1 MTVYVTITIGDYPKI
16 QNLIYFKG
24 ENELLQRPLASEY
37 PEYYK
42 PYVDLVPEGDLLILL
57 KNNLVKT
64 IELFESLTE
73 ENGQFRYAENKWS
86 IKEVLGHMADT
97 ERIMSYRL
105 LRVGRGD
112 QTALAGFNENDYV
125 KGSKINKLPIKNI
138 LEDFIATRKA
148 TLTLIQN
155 MPEET
160 WSNIGFANNAEVT
173 ARAIGYI
180 IAGHAL
186 HHCNIITERYLPI
199 LK

>member
-1 MTVYVTITIGDYPKI
+1 M
-16 QNLIYFKG
+16 
-24 ENELLQRPLASEY
+24 LQRPLASEY

-42 PYVDLVPEGDLLILL
+42 PYVDLVPEGELLTLL
-57 KNNLVKT
+57 KENLVKT
-64 IELFESLTE
+64 IELFESLSE
-73 ENGQFRYAENKWS
+73 ASGHFRYAEDKWS

-112 QTALAGFNENDYV
+112 QTALAGFNENEYV
-125 KGSKINKLPIKNI
+125 EGSQINNLPIKRI
-138 LEDFIATRKA
+138 LEDFIAIRKA
-148 TLTLIQN
+148 TLTLFQN
-155 MPEET
+155 MPEEA
-160 WSNIGFANNAEVT
+160 WANIGFANNTDVT

-186 HHCNIITERYLPI
+186 HHFKIINDRYLLL

>member
-1 MTVYVTITIGDYPKI
+1 MP
-16 QNLIYFKG
+16 
-24 ENELLQRPLASEY
+24 QRPLASEY

-42 PYVDLVPEGDLLILL
+42 PYVNLVPEGDLFTLL
-57 KNNLVKT
+57 KETLVKT
-64 IELFESLTE
+64 IELFESLSE
-73 ENGQFRYAENKWS
+73 DDVLFRYAENKWS

-112 QTALAGFNENDYV
+112 QTALAGFDENDYV
-125 KGSKINKLPIKNI
+125 QGSQVNILPIKNI

-155 MPEET
+155 LPDEA
-160 WSNIGFANNAEVT
+160 WANIGFANNTEVT
-173 ARAIGYI
+173 ARAIAYI

-186 HHCNIITERYLPI
+186 HHFNIITEKYLPL

>member
-1 MTVYVTITIGDYPKI
+1 MLP
-16 QNLIYFKG
+16 
-24 ENELLQRPLASEY
+24 RPLVSEY
-37 PEYYK
+37 PEYYQ
-42 PYVDLVPEGDLLILL
+42 PYVSLVPEDNLLTLL
-57 KNNLVKT
+57 KGNLVKT
-64 IELFESLTE
+64 IELFESLSE
-73 ENGQFRYAENKWS
+73 EDGLFRYAENKWS

-125 KGSKINKLPIKNI
+125 QSSQINKLPIKSI

-148 TLTLIQN
+148 TLTLFQN
-155 MPEET
+155 MPEES
-160 WSNIGFANNAEVT
+160 WANIGFANNTEVT

-186 HHCNIITERYLPI
+186 HHFNIIRDRYLPL

>member
-1 MTVYVTITIGDYPKI
+1 MLP
-16 QNLIYFKG
+16 
-24 ENELLQRPLASEY
+24 RPLASEY
-37 PEYYK
+37 PEYYQ
-42 PYVDLVPEGDLLILL
+42 PYVSLVPEDNLLTLL
-57 KNNLVKT
+57 KGNLVKT
-64 IELFESLTE
+64 IELFESLSE
-73 ENGQFRYAENKWS
+73 EDGLFRYAENKWS

-125 KGSKINKLPIKNI
+125 QSSQINKLPIKSI

-148 TLTLIQN
+148 TLTLFQN
-155 MPEET
+155 MPEES
-160 WSNIGFANNAEVT
+160 WANIGFANNTEVT

-186 HHCNIITERYLPI
+186 HHFNIIRDRYLPL

>member
-1 MTVYVTITIGDYPKI
+1 MP
-16 QNLIYFKG
+16 
-24 ENELLQRPLASEY
+24 QRPLASEY

-42 PYVDLVPEGDLLILL
+42 PYVNLVPEGDLLTLL
-57 KNNLVKT
+57 KETLVKT
-64 IELFESLTE
+64 IELFESLSE
-73 ENGQFRYAENKWS
+73 EDVLFRYADNKWS

-112 QTALAGFNENDYV
+112 QTALAGFDENDYV
-125 KGSKINKLPIKNI
+125 QGSQVNILPIKNI

-155 MPEET
+155 LPDEA
-160 WSNIGFANNAEVT
+160 WANIGFANNTEVT
-173 ARAIGYI
+173 ARAIAYI

-186 HHCNIITERYLPI
+186 HHFNIITEKYLPL

>member
-1 MTVYVTITIGDYPKI
+1 MP
-16 QNLIYFKG
+16 
-24 ENELLQRPLASEY
+24 QRPLASEY

-42 PYVDLVPEGDLLILL
+42 PYVNLVPEGDLLTLL
-57 KNNLVKT
+57 KEDLVKT
-64 IELFESLTE
+64 IELFESLSE
-73 ENGQFRYAENKWS
+73 EDGHFRYAENKWS

-112 QTALAGFNENDYV
+112 QTALAGFNENEYV
-125 KGSKINKLPIKNI
+125 EGSQINKLPIKNI
-138 LEDFIATRKA
+138 LEDFIAIRKG

-160 WSNIGFANNAEVT
+160 WTNIGFANNTEVT

-186 HHCNIITERYLPI
+186 HHYKIITERYLTL

>member
-1 MTVYVTITIGDYPKI
+1 MP
-16 QNLIYFKG
+16 
-24 ENELLQRPLASEY
+24 QRPLASEY

-42 PYVDLVPEGDLLILL
+42 PYVNLVPEGDLLTLL
-57 KNNLVKT
+57 KETLVKT
-64 IELFESLTE
+64 IELFESLSE
-73 ENGQFRYAENKWS
+73 EDVLFRYADNKWS

-112 QTALAGFNENDYV
+112 QTALAGFDENDYV
-125 KGSKINKLPIKNI
+125 QGSQVNILPIKNI

-155 MPEET
+155 LPDVA
-160 WSNIGFANNAEVT
+160 WANIGFANNTEVT
-173 ARAIGYI
+173 ARAIAYI

-186 HHCNIITERYLPI
+186 HHFKIITEKYLSI
-199 LK
+199 LN

>member
-1 MTVYVTITIGDYPKI
+1 MP
-16 QNLIYFKG
+16 
-24 ENELLQRPLASEY
+24 QRPLASEY

-42 PYVDLVPEGDLLILL
+42 PYVNLVPEGDLLTLL
-57 KNNLVKT
+57 KEDLVKT
-64 IELFESLTE
+64 IELFESLSE
-73 ENGQFRYAENKWS
+73 EDGHFRYAENKWS

-112 QTALAGFNENDYV
+112 QTALAGFNENEYV
-125 KGSKINKLPIKNI
+125 EGSQINKLPIKNI
-138 LEDFIATRKA
+138 LEDFIAIRKG

-155 MPEET
+155 MPEEAWT
-160 WSNIGFANNAEVT
+160 NIGFANNTEVT

-186 HHCNIITERYLPI
+186 HHCKIITERYLTL

>member
-1 MTVYVTITIGDYPKI
+1 MP
-16 QNLIYFKG
+16 
-24 ENELLQRPLASEY
+24 QRPLASEY

-42 PYVDLVPEGDLLILL
+42 PYVNLVPEGDLLTLL
-57 KNNLVKT
+57 KETLVKT
-64 IELFESLTE
+64 IELFESLSE
-73 ENGQFRYAENKWS
+73 EDVLFRYADNKWS

-112 QTALAGFNENDYV
+112 QTALAGFDENDYV
-125 KGSKINKLPIKNI
+125 EGSQINKLPIRNI
-138 LEDFIATRKA
+138 LEDFIAIRKS

-155 MPEET
+155 MPDGAWT
-160 WSNIGFANNAEVT
+160 NIGFANNNEVS

-180 IAGHAL
+180 IAGHTL
-186 HHCNIITERYLPI
+186 HHFNIITERYLSL

>member
-1 MTVYVTITIGDYPKI
+1 M
-16 QNLIYFKG
+16 
-24 ENELLQRPLASEY
+24 LQQPLASEY

-42 PYVDLVPEGDLLILL
+42 PYVSLVPEGNLLSVL
-57 KNNLVKT
+57 KENLVKT
-64 IELFESLTE
+64 IELFESLSE
-73 ENGQFRYAENKWS
+73 EDGHFRYADNKWS

-125 KGSKINKLPIKNI
+125 QGSQYYKLAIKNI
-138 LEDFIATRKA
+138 LEDFISARKA

-155 MPEET
+155 MPDSAWT
-160 WSNIGFANNAEVT
+160 NIGFANNTEIT
-173 ARAIGYI
+173 ARALSYI

-186 HHCNIITERYLPI
+186 HHFNIIKDRYLPL

>member
-1 MTVYVTITIGDYPKI
+1 M
-16 QNLIYFKG
+16 
-24 ENELLQRPLASEY
+24 LQRPLVNEY

-42 PYVDLVPEGDLLILL
+42 PYVTLVPDGDLLLLL
-57 KNNLVKT
+57 KEHLVKT
-64 IELFESLTE
+64 IELFESLSE
-73 ENGQFRYAENKWS
+73 GVGHFRYAENKWS
-86 IKEVLGHMADT
+86 IKEVLCHMADT

-112 QTALAGFNENDYV
+112 QTSLAGFNENDYV
-125 KGSKINKLPIKNI
+125 QGSQIHKLPIKSI

-155 MPEET
+155 MPEEAWT
-160 WSNIGFANNAEVT
+160 NIGFANNTKVT
-173 ARAIGYI
+173 ARAIAYI

-186 HHCNIITERYLPI
+186 HHLNIISDRYLPL